1 VYNRMRFA
9 HPGLSHPARGT
20 PMTFWSRSHS
30 LQRKIIA
37 AIVLVGLLPLTLLLA
52 LTYVEERR
60 ALREMTGANF
70 REVAV
75 EAARRIEMQISR
87 GMNEAQ
93 QLATTPF
100 LHTAVTEA
108 NRTYEGKDA
117 RSIQGMIKD
126 WQQRWRQRGKQS
138 EFPLFINRIVT
149 NYLIRWHDIRKSDY
163 IGILVT
169 DQQGALVVSSI
180 PQVEYFYGKTSWW
193 QAVVKGGSPK
203 GYVSEIAFD
212 PGFGTHVIVVA
223 APILDDTKE
232 TVIGAVTILLRRD
245 TIFHALAEGT
255 IGSTGHAML
264 FSSDGVPVICPV
276 LAPEAHTVRPD
287 FISALEGVKAGW
299 TDVADDSHGGRDAL
313 IGFAPVRFGESLA
326 PGSLGGHRWITVVR
340 QDPQETFAPL
350 AERVAKVLLYG
361 LVVFA
366 VLWGTG
372 VVVARRIARPIQL
385 LHDGVRE
392 IGTGRLDR
400 RLELKTGDEIE
411 GLADAFNQMA
421 ENLQR
426 SFAQIEQR
434 VVDVHRLEEK
444 YRDLIEHSPEMIY
457 QLNRNGRF
465 VHVNKTGLD
474 KLKYTLDEMLSMRL
488 WDLVPRGQES
498 LVLQYLERL
507 VAQGRSSMETVF
519 LTKDGQPID
528 VEIHATALIDQ
539 ERGGLVHS
547 RTFVHDVTERHRL
560 ERHLQEYTTK
570 LEQAVSERT
579 QQLVA
584 SQARYKALFDL
595 VADSVFMVDPN
606 GMIVAVNK
614 REEQALGYA
623 EAGVV
628 GRSLLEVVPSGY
640 HDSLRVWLNDV
651 ISGQRKVSTQEIMVR
666 HAGGL
671 DVPAEMDLI
680 RVGTDDQLSV
690 MVQLRDITDRKQ
702 LERQLETYREELEEK
717 VRERTR
723 EIEETKQYLENLLE
737 NANDVIYT
745 LDTEQ
750 RFTYVNSKIEAW
762 GYRKDDLI
770 GCPYLAL
777 LSKRHRGK
785 RLKST
790 LDIGAKQVYEVE
802 VVTRTGEPR
811 AVMVSVSPLHG
822 VEGLILGVLGIARDV
837 TETKKLE
844 QQIRNSEKLASVG
857 KLAAGVAHEIN
868 NPLAGIL
875 NCLYNLRKG
884 TLSPGRQEEYRASME
899 DGVRRVQKIVR
910 QLLDF
915 SQQHEP
921 AFALTDINHLVDR
934 VLVLTTH
941 LFASN
946 RIMLETGFGQ
956 GLPQV
961 MVDRH
966 MIEQVLMN
974 LVLNAVQAMKDGGI
988 LTIRTSVVEG
998 ICLIEVRDTGSGI
1011 PTTVLPRIFDP
1022 FFTTKSEGEG
1032 TGLGLSVSLGIV
1044 ERHGGKI
1051 LVDSEVGKGT
1061 TFTLCLPVSR
1071 ERSLME
1077 RVS

>member
-1 VYNRMRFA
+1 
-9 HPGLSHPARGT
+9 
-20 PMTFWSRSHS
+20 MTLWSRSHN
-30 LQRKIIA
+30 LQRKIIT

-70 REVAV
+70 KEDAV
-75 EAARRIEMQISR
+75 EAARRIEMQVSR

-93 QLATTPF
+93 QLATTP
-100 LHTAVTEA
+100 LLRTGVTEA

-117 RSIQGMIKD
+117 QSIQGMIKD
-126 WQQRWRQRGKQS
+126 WQQRWRQRDKQS

-163 IGILVT
+163 VGILVT

-180 PQVEYFYGKTSWW
+180 PQVEYFYGKTPWW
-193 QAVVKGGSPK
+193 QAVVKGGSFR

-212 PGFGTHVIVVA
+212 PGFGTHVVVVA

-245 TIFHALAEGT
+245 TIFHAIAEVT
-255 IGSTGHAML
+255 IGATGHAML

-276 LAPEAHTVRPD
+276 LSPEGHTVTPEL
-287 FISALEGVKAGW
+287 ISALGGLKSGW
-299 TDVADDSHGGRDAL
+299 TVVADDSHGGRNAL
-313 IGFAPVRFGESLA
+313 VGFAPVRFGESLA
-326 PGSLGGHRWITVVR
+326 PGSLGGKQWITVVR
-340 QDPQETFAPL
+340 QDPQETYAPL
-350 AERVAKVLLYG
+350 AELVAKVLLYG
-361 LVVFA
+361 LLVLA

-392 IGTGRLDR
+392 IGSGRLDR

-421 ENLQR
+421 TNLQR

-457 QLNRNGRF
+457 QLNRSGGF
-465 VHVNKTGLD
+465 VHVNKTGIE

-488 WDLVPRGQES
+488 WDLVPRDQEP

-519 LTKDGQPID
+519 LAKDGHPID

-547 RTFVHDVTERHRL
+547 RAFVRDVTERHRL
-560 ERHLQEYTTK
+560 EQQLQEYTTK
-570 LEQAVSERT
+570 LERAVSERT

-584 SQARYKALFDL
+584 SQARYKSLFDL
-595 VADSVFMVDPN
+595 VADSVFMVNPS

-623 EAGVV
+623 EANVV
-628 GRSLLEVVPSGY
+628 GRSLLEVVLSGY
-640 HDSLRVWLNDV
+640 HDSLRGWLSDS
-651 ISGQRKVSTQEIMVR
+651 ILGQRKVSTQEIMVR
-666 HAGGL
+666 HADGL
-671 DVPAEMDLI
+671 ETPAEMDLI
-680 RVGTDDQLSV
+680 RVGVADQLLV
-690 MVQLRDITDRKQ
+690 MVQLRDITDRKR
-702 LERQLETYREELEEK
+702 LERQLETYREELEDK

-762 GYRKDDLI
+762 GYRKDDLL
-770 GCPYLAL
+770 GRPYLAL
-777 LSKRHRGK
+777 LSKRHRGR

-822 VEGLILGVLGIARDV
+822 VEGAILGVLGIARDM

-844 QQIRNSEKLASVG
+844 QRIRNSEKLASVG
-857 KLAAGVAHEIN
+857 RLAAGVAHEIN
-868 NPLAGIL
+868 NPLGGIL

-884 TLSPGRQEEYRASME
+884 TLSPSRLEEYRVSME

-915 SQQHEP
+915 SQQDEP
-921 AFALTDINHLVDR
+921 EFAPTDINHVVDR

-941 LFASN
+941 LFAPN
-946 RIMLETGFGQ
+946 RIRLETGFGQ
-956 GLPQV
+956 GLPNV
-961 MVDRH
+961 MLDRH

-974 LVLNAVQAMKDGGI
+974 LVLNAVQAMKDGGG

-998 ICLIEVRDTGSGI
+998 VCLIEVRDTGSGI
-1011 PTTVLPRIFDP
+1011 PPAVLPRIFDP

>member
-1 VYNRMRFA
+1 
-9 HPGLSHPARGT
+9 
-20 PMTFWSRSHS
+20 HS
-30 LQRKIIA
+30 LQHKIIA

-52 LTYVEERR
+52 LTYIEERR
-60 ALREMTGANF
+60 ALRDMTGANF
-70 REVAV
+70 KEVAV
-75 EAARRIEMQISR
+75 EVARRIEMQVSR

-117 RSIQGMIKD
+117 RGIQGMIKD
-126 WQQRWRQRGKQS
+126 WQQRWRQRGKPS

-163 IGILVT
+163 VGILVT

-180 PQVEYFYGKTSWW
+180 PQVEYFYGKTPWW
-193 QAVVKGGSPK
+193 QAVVKGRSHK

-212 PGFGTHVIVVA
+212 PAFGTHVVVVA
-223 APILDDTKE
+223 APILDETKE
-232 TVIGAVTILLRRD
+232 TVIGTVTVLLRRD
-245 TIFHALAEGT
+245 TIFHAMAEVT
-255 IGSTGHAML
+255 IGATGHAML
-264 FSSDGVPVICPV
+264 FTTDGVPVICPV
-276 LAPEAHTVRPD
+276 LAPEAHTARPEV
-287 FISALEGVKAGW
+287 INALSGLGAGW
-299 TDVADDSHGGRDAL
+299 TVAADDSHGGLNAL

-326 PGSLGGHRWITVVR
+326 PGSLGGHQWITVVR
-340 QDPQETFAPL
+340 QDPQETYAPL
-350 AERVAKVLLYG
+350 AELVAKVLLYG
-361 LVVFA
+361 LLVLA

-372 VVVARRIARPIQL
+372 VLVARRIARPIQL
-385 LHDGVRE
+385 LHDGVGE
-392 IGTGRLDR
+392 IGSGRLDR

-426 SFAQIEQR
+426 SFGQIEQR
-434 VVDVHRLEEK
+434 VVDVRRLEEK

-465 VHVNKTGLD
+465 VHVNKTGLE

-488 WDLVPRGQES
+488 WDLVPRGQEP

-519 LTKDGQPID
+519 LAKDGHPID

-547 RTFVHDVTERHRL
+547 RAFVRDVTERHRL
-560 ERHLQEYTTK
+560 ERHLQEYTTT

-606 GMIVAVNK
+606 GIIVAVNK

-623 EAGVV
+623 EANVM
-628 GRSLLEVVPSGY
+628 GRSLLEVVLSGY
-640 HDSLRVWLNDV
+640 HDSLRGWLSDV

-671 DVPAEMDLI
+671 DTPVEMDLI
-680 RVGTDDQLSV
+680 RVGTADQLLV
-690 MVQLRDITDRKQ
+690 MVQMRDITDRKR

-717 VRERTR
+717 VGERTR

-762 GYRKDDLI
+762 GYRKDDLL
-770 GCPYLAL
+770 GRPYLAL

-822 VEGLILGVLGIARDV
+822 VEGMILGVLGIARDM

-844 QQIRNSEKLASVG
+844 QQMRNSEKLASVG

-868 NPLAGIL
+868 NPLGGIL

-884 TLSPGRQEEYRASME
+884 TLPPSRQEEYWASME

-921 AFALTDINHLVDR
+921 AFVLTDINHVVDR

-941 LFASN
+941 LFVPN
-946 RIMLETGFGQ
+946 RIRLETGFGQ
-956 GLPQV
+956 GLPNV

-974 LVLNAVQAMKDGGI
+974 LVLNAVQAMKDGGV

-998 ICLIEVRDTGSGI
+998 ICLIEVHDTGSGI
-1011 PTTVLPRIFDP
+1011 SPTVLPRIFDP

-1032 TGLGLSVSLGIV
+1032 TGLGLSVSLGIA

-1071 ERSLME
+1071 DRSLME

>member
-1 VYNRMRFA
+1 
-9 HPGLSHPARGT
+9 
-20 PMTFWSRSHS
+20 MTLWSRSHS
-30 LQRKIIA
+30 LQRKIIT

-52 LTYVEERR
+52 FTYFEERR
-60 ALREMTGANF
+60 ALREMTGVNF
-70 REVAV
+70 KEAAV
-75 EAARRIEMQISR
+75 EAARRIEMQVSR
-87 GMNEAQ
+87 GINEAQ
-93 QLATTPF
+93 QLAATPF
-100 LHTAVTEA
+100 LRTAVTEA

-117 RSIQGMIKD
+117 RNIQGMIKD
-126 WQQRWRQRGKQS
+126 WQQRWRQRDKQS

-163 IGILVT
+163 VGILLT

-180 PQVEYFYGKTSWW
+180 PQVEYFYGKTPWW
-193 QAVVKGGSPK
+193 QDVMKGGGLG

-212 PGFGTHVIVVA
+212 PSFGTHVVVVA
-223 APILDDTKE
+223 APILDDTKG
-232 TVIGAVTILLRRD
+232 TVIGVVTILLRRA
-245 TIFHALAEGT
+245 TIFHAIAEVA
-255 IGSTGHAML
+255 IGATGHAML
-264 FSSDGVPVICPV
+264 FGSDGVPLICPV
-276 LAPEAHTVRPD
+276 LAPEEHTVRPEL
-287 FISALEGVKAGW
+287 ISALGGLQAGW
-299 TDVADDSHGGRDAL
+299 TVAEDDSHGSRNAL
-313 IGFAPVRFGESLA
+313 IGFAPVRFSEGLT
-326 PGSLGGHRWITVVR
+326 PGSLGGHQWITVVR
-340 QDPQETFAPL
+340 QDPQETYARL
-350 AERVAKVLLYG
+350 AELVVKVLLCG
-361 LVVFA
+361 VLVLA
-366 VLWGTG
+366 LLWGTG
-372 VVVARRIARPIQL
+372 MLVARRIAHPIQV

-392 IGTGRLDR
+392 IGSGRLDR

-411 GLADAFNQMA
+411 GLASAFNQMA

-434 VVDVHRLEEK
+434 MEDVHRVEEK

-465 VHVNKTGLD
+465 VHVNKTGLE
-474 KLKYTLDEMLSMRL
+474 KLKYTLDEMLSMKL
-488 WDLVPRGQES
+488 WDLVPRGQEP

-507 VAQGRSSMETVF
+507 VARGRSSMETVF
-519 LTKDGQPID
+519 LAKDGGLID

-547 RTFVHDVTERHRL
+547 RAFVRDITERRRL
-560 ERHLQEYTTK
+560 EQRLQEHTTK
-570 LEQAVSERT
+570 LEHAVSERT
-579 QQLVA
+579 EQLMA
-584 SQARYKALFDL
+584 SQARYKALFDS
-595 VADSVFMVDPN
+595 VADSVFMVNPS

-623 EAGVV
+623 ERDVV
-628 GRSLLEVVPSGY
+628 GRSLLEVILPGY
-640 HDSLRVWLNDV
+640 HDALRGWLRDI
-651 ISGQRKVSTQEIMVR
+651 ISGQWKAPTQEIMVR
-666 HAGGL
+666 HADGL
-671 DVPAEMDLI
+671 ETPAEMALI
-680 RVGTDDQLSV
+680 RVGEADQLSV
-690 MVQLRDITDRKQ
+690 MVQLRDITDRKRLEQQ
-702 LERQLETYREELEEK
+702 LEIYREELEDK

-745 LDTEQ
+745 LDSEQ
-750 RFTYVNSKIEAW
+750 RFTYVNGKIEAW
-762 GYRKDDLI
+762 GYRKDDLL
-770 GCPYLAL
+770 GRPYLVL

-785 RLKST
+785 RLKNT

-811 AVMVSVSPLHG
+811 AVMVSVSPLHSA
-822 VEGLILGVLGIARDV
+822 EGAILGVLGIARDM

-857 KLAAGVAHEIN
+857 RLAAGVAHEIN
-868 NPLAGIL
+868 NPLGGIL

-884 TLSPGRQEEYRASME
+884 TLSPSRQEEYRVSME

-921 AFALTDINHLVDR
+921 EFALTDINHVVDR
-934 VLVLTTH
+934 VLILTTH
-941 LFASN
+941 LFAPK
-946 RIMLETGFGQ
+946 RITLETAFSQ
-956 GLPQV
+956 GLPNV

-974 LVLNAVQAMKDGGI
+974 LVLNAVQAMTDGGK

-998 ICLIEVRDTGSGI
+998 VCLIEVCDTGSGI
-1011 PTTVLPRIFDP
+1011 PPAVLPRIFDP
-1022 FFTTKSEGEG
+1022 FFSTNREGEG

-1061 TFTLCLPVSR
+1061 IFTLCFPVSR
-1071 ERSLME
+1071 ERSMME
-1077 RVS
+1077 RVL

>member
-1 VYNRMRFA
+1 MI
-9 HPGLSHPARGT
+9 L
-20 PMTFWSRSHS
+20 WSRSHN
-30 LQRKIIA
+30 LQRKIIT
-37 AIVLVGLLPLTLLLA
+37 AIVLVGLLPLTILLA

-70 REVAV
+70 KEDAV
-75 EAARRIEMQISR
+75 EAARRIEMQVSR

-93 QLATTPF
+93 QLATTP
-100 LHTAVTEA
+100 LLRTGVTEA

-117 RSIQGMIKD
+117 QSIQGMIKD
-126 WQQRWRQRGKQS
+126 WQQRWHQRDKQS

-163 IGILVT
+163 VGILVT

-180 PQVEYFYGKTSWW
+180 PQVEYFYGKTPWW
-193 QAVVKGGSPK
+193 QAVVKGGSFR

-212 PGFGTHVIVVA
+212 PGFGTHVVVVA

-245 TIFHALAEGT
+245 TIFHAISEVT
-255 IGSTGHAML
+255 IGATGHAML

-276 LAPEAHTVRPD
+276 LSPEEHTVTPD
-287 FISALEGVKAGW
+287 LIRALGGLKSGW
-299 TDVADDSHGGRDAL
+299 TVVADDSHGGRNAL
-313 IGFAPVRFGESLA
+313 VGFAPVRFGENLT
-326 PGSLGGHRWITVVR
+326 PGSLGGKQWITVVR
-340 QDPQETFAPL
+340 QDPQETYAPL
-350 AERVAKVLLYG
+350 AELVAKVLLYG
-361 LVVFA
+361 LLVLA

-392 IGTGRLDR
+392 IGSGRLDR

-421 ENLQR
+421 TNLQR

-457 QLNRNGRF
+457 QLNRSGGF
-465 VHVNKTGLD
+465 VHVNKTGIE

-488 WDLVPRGQES
+488 WDLVPRGQEP

-519 LTKDGQPID
+519 LAKDGHPID

-547 RTFVHDVTERHRL
+547 RAFVRDVTERHRL
-560 ERHLQEYTTK
+560 EQQLQEYTTK

-595 VADSVFMVDPN
+595 VADSVFMVNPS
-606 GMIVAVNK
+606 GTIVAVNK

-623 EAGVV
+623 ETNVV
-628 GRSLLEVVPSGY
+628 GRSLFEVVLSGY
-640 HDSLRVWLNDV
+640 HDSLRVWLGDI

-666 HAGGL
+666 HADGL
-671 DVPAEMDLI
+671 ETPAEMDLI
-680 RVGTDDQLSV
+680 RVGVADQLLV
-690 MVQLRDITDRKQ
+690 MVQLRDITDRKR
-702 LERQLETYREELEEK
+702 LEQQLETYREELEHNVK
-717 VRERTR
+717 ERTR

-762 GYRKDDLI
+762 GYRKDDLL
-770 GCPYLAL
+770 GRPYLAL
-777 LSKRHRGK
+777 LSKRHRGR

-822 VEGLILGVLGIARDV
+822 VEGAILGVLGIARDM

-844 QQIRNSEKLASVG
+844 QRIRNSEKLASVG
-857 KLAAGVAHEIN
+857 RLAAGVAHEIN
-868 NPLAGIL
+868 NPLGGIL

-884 TLSPGRQEEYRASME
+884 TLSPSRLEEYRVSME

-915 SQQHEP
+915 SQQDEP
-921 AFALTDINHLVDR
+921 EFAPTDINHVVDR

-941 LFASN
+941 LFAPN
-946 RIMLETGFGQ
+946 RIRLETGFGQ
-956 GLPQV
+956 GLPNV
-961 MVDRH
+961 MLDRH

-974 LVLNAVQAMKDGGI
+974 LILNAVQAMKDGGG

-998 ICLIEVRDTGSGI
+998 VCLIEVRDTGSGI
-1011 PTTVLPRIFDP
+1011 PPAVLPRIFDP